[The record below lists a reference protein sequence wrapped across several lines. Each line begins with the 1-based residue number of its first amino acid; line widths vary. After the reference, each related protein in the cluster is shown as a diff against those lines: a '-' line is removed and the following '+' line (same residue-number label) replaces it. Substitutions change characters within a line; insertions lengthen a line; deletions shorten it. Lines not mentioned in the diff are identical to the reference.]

1 LNLLQSSRSRS
12 YETQVVLLISILAT
26 LRVVMALLI
35 DLTQKEVRAVEVL
48 TDTTLLFVFLS
59 LFIFVNRK
67 ANFESVHPAFGFV
80 IILLLGINFLEFGG
94 VNGSSRFNYLAGFF
108 IIILLYSGKKMVFLL
123 SFQIILIIILTGYIS
138 IVPLGKTILFLG
150 NEPEIGDFIFIV
162 ISLGI
167 LSFYL
172 KKITEEEIQQFAEL
186 NGQLD
191 LRVSEARVLNH
202 DMVEQGNAL
211 TRAQQNLEDEVN
223 RRTHSLTEKQKA
235 IEKYIHLNTEVLRQ
249 PVERLNVVISSI
261 DEGSPLVT
269 MLLASHAE
277 LNEVIKNITQTL
289 KAEEDLDRTKIK

>member
-1 LNLLQSSRSRS
+1 
-12 YETQVVLLISILAT
+12 VVLLISILAT
-26 LRVVMALLI
+26 LRVVMALVI

-48 TDTTLLFVFLS
+48 TDTTLLLVFLS

-108 IIILLYSGKKMVFLL
+108 IIILLYSGKKIVFLL
-123 SFQIILIIILTGYIS
+123 SFQIILIVILTGYIS

-150 NEPEIGDFIFIV
+150 NEPEIFII